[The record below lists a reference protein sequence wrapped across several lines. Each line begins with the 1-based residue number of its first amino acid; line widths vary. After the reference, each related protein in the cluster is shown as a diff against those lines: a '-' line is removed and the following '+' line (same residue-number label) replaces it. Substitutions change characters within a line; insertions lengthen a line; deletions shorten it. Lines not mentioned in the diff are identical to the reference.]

1 MGSRR
6 KIAVCLCNSQVVSF
20 FYFSRQEWKH
30 FPGLWKWATTWP
42 YHKLEQHGVHMYHFP
57 TYYPFFSWNCFTAIW
72 KKKSNGWDKVWFQNA
87 ILNNYLP
94 FLTFHTSVEKTLKC
108 TFATISKKKSKKK
121 LAGGKNGKLP
131 ISKIHHVSIRWKH
144 CDVAIRCLLVMT
156 GWKCLQK
163 KRKG

>member
-1 MGSRR
+1 MIPQVGTKLSLMGSRR

-57 TYYPFFSWNCFTAIW
+57 TYYPFFREIALLPFR

-121 LAGGKNGKLP
+121 KLQEAKTENCLFP
-131 ISKIHHVSIRWKH
+131 KYIMSQLGESI
-144 CDVAIRCLLVMT
+144 VT
-156 GWKCLQK
+156 LQL
-163 KRKG
+163 GAYL

>member
-1 MGSRR
+1 MGTKLSLMGSRG
-6 KIAVCLCNSQVVSF
+6 KIAVCLCNSQVVPF

-42 YHKLEQHGVHMYHFP
+42 YHKLEQHGVHTTFIPTILFFVKLLYCHF
-57 TYYPFFSWNCFTAIW
+57 W
-72 KKKSNGWDKVWFQNA
+72 KKSNGSDKVWFQNA

-121 LAGGKNGKLP
+121 NLQEAKTENCLFPKYIMSQLGE
-131 ISKIHHVSIRWKH
+131 SI
-144 CDVAIRCLLVMT
+144 VT
-156 GWKCLQK
+156 LQL
-163 KRKG
+163 GAYL